1 MSNPS
6 TARRVM
12 AAGFSLVE
20 VMMATFIASAG
31 VLAISQG
38 TIATINAN
46 SVARERIA
54 ATNLALDV
62 IESWQASSSDSL
74 PNLACANGSVL
85 LETGSPSGIQS
96 SCVLLSKE
104 VNVSYTITIK
114 EHTMQAPLPPISGTI
129 AMSDLYAGLRITA
142 LLVDRNTASTLYA
155 GTNGYGLFTSTD
167 SGASWSKIDA
177 FGYSK
182 VNNIIQLPGT
192 GHVFIAATDSYTMTN
207 NGLGGA
213 WQQRTGTAPDSL
225 PNTNILSIATDPYGI
240 LYAGSDNYTST
251 NNGGVYKS
259 TDGALN
265 WSPANGTVA
274 VVSSSVDTYTVNAMV
289 FDSYVFAGTNGG
301 AYFSTDDGYSWSAAT
316 TQPGNTV
323 IYALATPG
331 SSNTIYAGTGSNLY
345 KSIDKGAT
353 WTSEGLSANPFRA
366 LVIAPSD
373 GTLYAGSTIGVYHAA
388 PASSLS
394 TSGLG
399 FKADIRTY
407 SVAVDPT
414 ASTIVYAGS
423 DSGLFKSTNSGGTWA
438 RSDTGIG
445 MIPKEK
451 VVSISWTHKSTNYH
465 VTLTHVTQRSY

>member
-1 MSNPS
+1 MNRGA
-6 TARRVM
+6 TQKMM

-38 TIATINAN
+38 TISTINAN
-46 SVARERIA
+46 SIARERIA

-62 IESWQASSSDSL
+62 IESWQASSSDAL

-85 LETGSPSGIQS
+85 LQSGTPLGIQS

-114 EHTMQAPLPPISGTI
+114 ENTMQAPLPPTSGAI

-167 SGASWSKIDA
+167 SGVSWSKIDA

-182 VNNIIQLPGT
+182 VNDIIQLPGS
-192 GHVFIAATDSYTMTN
+192 GHVFITATDSYTMTN
-207 NGLGGA
+207 NGLGGS
-213 WQQRTGTAPDSL
+213 WQQRVGTAPNAL
-225 PNTNILSIATDPYGI
+225 PNTNILSIATDPYSI

-265 WSPANGTVA
+265 WSPASGAVA
-274 VVSSSVDTYTVNAMV
+274 VVSSVVDTYTVNAMT

-301 AYFSTDDGYSWSAAT
+301 IYFSTDDGYSWSGAT
-316 TQPGNTV
+316 TQPTNTV
-323 IYALATPG
+323 IYALAAPG
-331 SSNTIYAGTGSNLY
+331 SSNTIYAGTGNNLY
-345 KSIDKGAT
+345 KSIDKGAN
-353 WTSEGLSANPFRA
+353 WTSEMLSANPFRA
-366 LVIAPSD
+366 LAIAPSN
-373 GTLYAGSTIGVYHAA
+373 GTLYAGSSIGVYRAT

-399 FKADIRTY
+399 FKADLRTY

-414 ASTIVYAGS
+414 DSTIVYAGT
-423 DSGLFKSTNSGGTWA
+423 DSGLFKSTNSGGTWS

-445 MIPKEK
+445 VIPKEK
-451 VVSISWTHKSTNYH
+451 VVSITWAHKSANFH